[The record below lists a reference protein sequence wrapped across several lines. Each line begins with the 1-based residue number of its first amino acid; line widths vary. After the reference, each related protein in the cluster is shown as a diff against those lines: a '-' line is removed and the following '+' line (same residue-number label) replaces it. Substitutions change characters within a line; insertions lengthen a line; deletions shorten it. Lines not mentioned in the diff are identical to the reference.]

1 MAQNKN
7 LAALSAAGVSVWLDD
22 LSRDRLQTGN
32 LQELID
38 TKSVVGVTTN
48 PSIFQAALSKG
59 TSYDEQVKEL
69 AERGADVD
77 ATIRTVT
84 TDDVRNACDVLAK
97 QYELSDGVDGRVSI
111 EVDPRLAHDT
121 DKTILQAI
129 ELWKIVDRPN
139 LLIKIPATMAGLP
152 AITAVIAEGISVNV
166 TLIFSVER
174 HRPVMDAYL
183 AGLEAAKAAGHDL
196 SKIHSVASFFVSRVD
211 TEIDKR
217 LEKIGSDEALALR
230 GQAGVANARLAYAAY
245 EEVFVGGDRYEALKS
260 GGARVQRPLWAS
272 TGVKNP
278 DYSDTLYV
286 TELVAPNTVNT
297 MPEKTIDAVA
307 DHGVIT
313 GDTVTG
319 TATEAQD
326 VFDKLTAVGIDLPDV
341 FKVLEDEGVEKFEK
355 SWLELLDATQGQLD
369 AAKKC
374 EPTGVIHCA
383 TSATSGCRESRV
395 RAAW

>member
-1 MAQNKN
+1 MAQNPN
-7 LAALSAAGVSVWLDD
+7 LAALSAAGVSIWLDD

-59 TSYDEQVKEL
+59 TAYDAQVSEL

-97 QYELSDGVDGRVSI
+97 QYEASDGVDGRVSI

-121 DKTILQAI
+121 DKTILQAV

-139 LLIKIPATMAGLP
+139 LLIKIPATLAGLP

-174 HRPVMDAYL
+174 HRLVMDAYL
-183 AGLEAAKAAGHDL
+183 AGLEAAKEAGHDL

-217 LEKIGSDEALALR
+217 LEKIGSDEAMALR

-245 EEVFVGGDRYEALKS
+245 EEVFVGGERYGPLKA

-297 MPEKTIDAVA
+297 MPEKTMDAVA

-319 TATEAQD
+319 TGDAAQEI
-326 VFDKLTAVGIDLPDV
+326 FDKLTAVGIDLPDV

-355 SWLELLDATQGQLD
+355 SWLELIEATEGQLD
-369 AAKKC
+369 AAKK
-374 EPTGVIHCA
+374 
-383 TSATSGCRESRV
+383 
-395 RAAW
+395 

>member
-1 MAQNKN
+1 MTQNPN

-22 LSRDRLQTGN
+22 LSRDRLRSGN

-38 TKSVVGVTTN
+38 TRSVVGVTTN

-59 TSYDEQVKEL
+59 TAYDAQVAEL

-84 TDDVRNACDVLAK
+84 TDDVRQACDVLRPQWEA
-97 QYELSDGVDGRVSI
+97 SDGVDGRVSI

-139 LLIKIPATMAGLP
+139 LLIKIPATLAGLP
-152 AITAVIAEGISVNV
+152 AITAVLAEGISVNV

-174 HRPVMDAYL
+174 HRAVMDAYL
-183 AGLEAAKAAGHDL
+183 AGLEAARQAGHDL

-217 LEKIGSDEALALR
+217 LEEIGSAEALALR
-230 GQAGVANARLAYAAY
+230 GKAGVANARLAYAAY
-245 EEVFVGGDRYEALKS
+245 QEVFGGGRFAALAEA
-260 GGARVQRPLWAS
+260 GARTQRPLWAS

-278 DYSDTLYV
+278 DYPDTLYV
-286 TELVAPNTVNT
+286 TELVARDTVNT
-297 MPEKTIDAVA
+297 MPEKTLEAVA
-307 DHGVIT
+307 DHGAVR
-313 GDTVTG
+313 GDAVSG
-319 TATEAQD
+319 TAAAAQAVFTELSA
-326 VFDKLTAVGIDLPDV
+326 AGIDLADV
-341 FKVLEDEGVEKFEK
+341 FTLLEDDGVEKFEK
-355 SWLELLDATQGQLD
+355 SWQELLDATQDQLT
-369 AAKKC
+369 AASK
-374 EPTGVIHCA
+374 
-383 TSATSGCRESRV
+383 
-395 RAAW
+395 

>member
-59 TSYDEQVKEL
+59 NAYDAQVSEL

-97 QYELSDGVDGRVSI
+97 QYEQSDGVDGRVSI

-152 AITAVIAEGISVNV
+152 AITSVIAEGISVNV

-174 HRPVMDAYL
+174 HRLVMDAYV
-183 AGLEAAKAAGHDL
+183 AGLEAAKEAGHDI

-245 EEVFVGGDRYEALKS
+245 EEVFVGGDRFKALK
-260 GGARVQRPLWAS
+260 GDGARVQRPLWAS

-278 DYSDTLYV
+278 DYSDTLYI

-319 TATEAQD
+319 TADEAQAL
-326 VFDKLTAVGIDLPDV
+326 FDKLSSVGIDLPDV

-355 SWLELLDATQGQLD
+355 SWLELLDATQEQLD
-369 AAKKC
+369 AAKK
-374 EPTGVIHCA
+374 
-383 TSATSGCRESRV
+383 
-395 RAAW
+395 

>member
-22 LSRDRLQTGN
+22 LSRDRLQSGN

-38 TKSVVGVTTN
+38 TKCVVGVTTN

-59 TSYDEQVKEL
+59 NAYDDQVKEL
-69 AERGADVD
+69 ADRGADVD

-84 TDDVRNACDVLAK
+84 TDDVRNACDVLRP
-97 QYELSDGVDGRVSI
+97 QWESSDGVDGRVSI
-111 EVDPRLAHDT
+111 EVDPRLAHET
-121 DKTILQAI
+121 DKTVQQAI

-139 LLIKIPATMAGLP
+139 LFIKIPAMMEGLP
-152 AITAVIAEGISVNV
+152 AITSVLGEGISVNV

-174 HRPVMDAYL
+174 HREVMDAYL
-183 AGLEAAKAAGHDL
+183 AGLEKAKQAGHDL

-245 EEVFVGGDRYEALKS
+245 EEVFVGGDRFEALK
-260 GGARVQRPLWAS
+260 GDGARVQRPLWAS

-319 TATEAQD
+319 TADAAQE
-326 VFDKLTAVGIDLPDV
+326 VFDKLAAVGVDLQDV
-341 FKVLEDEGVEKFEK
+341 FLTLENEGVEKFEK
-355 SWLELLDATQGQLD
+355 AWQELLDETQTQLD
-369 AAKKC
+369 DKK
-374 EPTGVIHCA
+374 
-383 TSATSGCRESRV
+383 
-395 RAAW
+395 